1 MRLPLRVT
9 AAALLLP
16 LPLTSAAAPWED
28 GEARKSWT
36 IAAVSPGQ
44 RLDIQLKTGAGLSIA
59 AWDRDEVSVETDWS
73 ETRCRDAQL
82 EVRKTSQ
89 GVLVETSYPPGSG
102 VINHHCSFGIVVKVP
117 RRFDVQLRSAGGSVA
132 ISGVRGDFRGTT
144 GGGKIELAG
153 VQGNVELRTG
163 GGQIHVWDS
172 DLDGRISTGG
182 GQVRFENV
190 TGGVTART
198 GSRRGIVRGR
208 SRSI

>member
-1 MRLPLRVT
+1 M
-9 AAALLLP
+9 
-16 LPLTSAAAPWED
+16 
-28 GEARKSWT
+28 
-36 IAAVSPGQ
+36 
-44 RLDIQLKTGAGLSIA
+44 
-59 AWDRDEVSVETDWS
+59 
-73 ETRCRDAQL
+73 
-82 EVRKTSQ
+82 
-89 GVLVETSYPPGSG
+89 
-102 VINHHCSFGIVVKVP
+102 
-117 RRFDVQLRSAGGSVA
+117 
-132 ISGVRGDFRGTT
+132 RGDFRGTT